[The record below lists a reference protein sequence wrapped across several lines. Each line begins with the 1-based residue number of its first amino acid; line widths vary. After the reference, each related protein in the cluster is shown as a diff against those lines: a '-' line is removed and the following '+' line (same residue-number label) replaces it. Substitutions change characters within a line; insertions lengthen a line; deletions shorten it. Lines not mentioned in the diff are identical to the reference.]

1 MASDDARMLGHRETG
16 APREPLC
23 VRIER
28 LSTGRA
34 ALAWIFVACSCAG
47 GRSRSP
53 GAHFGRLLRR
63 FECGRGVSQRL

>member
-1 MASDDARMLGHRETG
+1 MASDDAGMLGHRETG

-47 GRSRSP
+47 G
-53 GAHFGRLLRR
+53 AHARPELISVACFAGSNVVEGDLN
-63 FECGRGVSQRL
+63 V

>member
-1 MASDDARMLGHRETG
+1 MASDDAGMLGHRETG

-47 GRSRSP
+47 ALTLARSSFRSP
-53 GAHFGRLLRR
+53 ASQVRMWS
-63 FECGRGVSQRL
+63 RGISTS